1 MTFIK
6 GKSGNPLGRPK
17 GSGNKLA
24 KKVKQ
29 GYADIVHSN
38 IAQLKEDVNNMPPK
52 ERAAF
57 LLHCSE
63 FVLPKLARAKAS
75 QEQRQAFTG
84 LRDWV
89 INSIPAPDEHK

>member
-17 GSGNKLA
+17 GSRNKSS
-24 KKVKQ
+24 KQVKQ
-29 GYADIVHSN
+29 GFADIVHSN
-38 IAQLKEDVNNMPPK
+38 MDQLKEDVNNMPPK

>member
-17 GSGNKLA
+17 GSRNKLA
-24 KKVKQ
+24 KEVKQ
-29 GYADIVHSN
+29 GFADIVHSN
-38 IAQLKEDVNNMPPK
+38 IHQLKEDVGNMPPK

-57 LLHCSE
+57 LMHCSE
-63 FVLPKLARAKAS
+63 FVLPKLARAKETK
-75 QEQRQAFTG
+75 EQRKAFTG